1 MQNKISIVIPTYNS
15 PETLDLCLSSIIE
28 GQVYDNQIIVV
39 VDGMF
44 ENNKEIIWKYDKKIQ
59 FLNLENN
66 VGTCRATNLGV
77 YNAIYENVLILNDD
91 NVASKSFDK
100 NLLNEVELLKEL
112 NKPNFVITPNQ
123 IEPFPSIFPQ
133 FVIKDFGRSAKDF
146 KKEEFDKFCKIFE
159 NEPCLEGGYTFPIF
173 ISKKNFLKI
182 GGFDESYPSQAG
194 YVADWEFFIK
204 AELCGMNFYRDFG
217 TKFYHFVSTTAK
229 SEAKKEQSRI
239 EEIDCH
245 KYFYYKWGFNPYNRA
260 LMKNI

>member
-1 MQNKISIVIPTYNS
+1 MISVIIPTYKE
-15 PETLDLCLSSIIE
+15 PDVLELCIKSALE
-28 GQVYDNQIIVV
+28 GQVNTNEIIVV
-39 VDGMF
+39 VDGF
-44 ENNKEIIWKYDKKIQ
+44 YDINKDILLKYNNKIKIIE
-59 FLNLENN
+59 LLENS
-66 VGTCRATNLGV
+66 GLCRATNIGV
-77 YNAIYENVLILNDD
+77 FNASNDLVLIVNDD
-91 NVASKSFDK
+91 NVFPSNWDI
-100 NLLNEVELLKEL
+100 NLENAYSENSVL
-112 NKPNFVITPNQ
+112 TPNQ
-123 IEPFPSIFPQ
+123 IEPFTSIFPQ
-133 FVIKDFGRSAKDF
+133 FIIKDFGRSAKDF
-146 KKEEFDKFCKIFE
+146 KKEEFDKFCKLFE

-217 TKFYHFVSTTAK
+217 TKFYHFVSTSAK

-245 KYFYYKWGFNPYNRA
+245 KYFYYKWGFKPYNRA